1 VHITFERDGDI
12 SRVRRMVWAASRK
25 NMRRVWIMAGVFGML
40 GLLFAANG
48 WGFGGALIGL
58 AVVYALLP
66 WWAVSR
72 QVRRVRPFFA
82 ETATYTITEADVTV
96 DTEAYT
102 QTFRWPGFLSVRE
115 VNGFWICLNKAKLPA
130 VIIPQDCM
138 RPEDLLALRTFLAT
152 SQMTP
157 ATYRL

>member
-1 VHITFERDGDI
+1 
-12 SRVRRMVWAASRK
+12 MVWAASRK
-25 NMRRVWIMAGVFGML
+25 NLRRIWIMAGVFAVL
-40 GLLFAANG
+40 GILFVANG
-48 WGFGGALIGL
+48 WGFGAALIGI
-58 AVVYALLP
+58 AVAYSLLP

-102 QTFRWPGFLSVRE
+102 QTFRWPGFVSVRE

-138 RPEDLLALRTFLAT
+138 RPEDLLELRTFLAGRGIV
-152 SQMTP
+152 P
-157 ATYRL
+157 AEYRI